1 MYALA
6 AAQTIT
12 MSKPAEKL
20 EALEREMNEAGS
32 VACEYT

>member
-12 MSKPAEKL
+12 MFKLAEKL
-20 EALEREMNEAGS
+20 EALEREMSDTGS
-32 VACEYT
+32 VACECT